1 MGGVWESLLNPPRSR
16 NGTHSDHGGRW
27 RGGQTARQRARLRAC
42 AQPRLRTNTVFARAQ
57 GRGCTWWAKDLL
69 EGAAVEDLEASGG
82 ANREAALVLV
92 KSNVEHLVCR
102 RSRQIYP
109 ARPHECAEKKNGRL
123 KKICAPAAQGASGPQ
138 LHGANA
144 GRGRGRCGA
153 GRSAL
158 MTARRQLATVDPP
171 RAPTVD
177 L

>member
-109 ARPHECAEKKNGRL
+109 ARPHECAEKKKWPAEKNLRNGSARSVGTAAAWG
-123 KKICAPAAQGASGPQ
+123 KCGEGAREVRGWKERADDGPPAASD
-138 LHGANA
+138 
-144 GRGRGRCGA
+144 C
-153 GRSAL
+153 
-158 MTARRQLATVDPP
+158 
-171 RAPTVD
+171 
-177 L
+177 